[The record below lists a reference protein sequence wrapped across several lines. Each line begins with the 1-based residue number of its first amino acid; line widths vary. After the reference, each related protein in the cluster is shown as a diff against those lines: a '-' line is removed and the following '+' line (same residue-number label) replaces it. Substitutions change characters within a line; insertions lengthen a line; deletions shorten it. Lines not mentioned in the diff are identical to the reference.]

1 MAVDLYASPSSEG
14 ELGEQGA
21 PGGSA
26 VRRNDR
32 VSHG

>member
-1 MAVDLYASPSSEG
+1 MAADYYTSPSSEG
-14 ELGEQGA
+14 EVGERGA
-21 PGGSA
+21 PGGGA